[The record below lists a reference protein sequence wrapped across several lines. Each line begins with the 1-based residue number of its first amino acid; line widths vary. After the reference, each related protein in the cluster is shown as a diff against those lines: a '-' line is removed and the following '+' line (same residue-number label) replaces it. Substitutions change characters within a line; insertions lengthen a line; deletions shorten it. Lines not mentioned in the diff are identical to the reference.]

1 MKSNRCTALLYKR
14 DISTELITIL
24 ASKQR
29 IFLKITKQAII
40 KMAGQLNMPFL
51 ILVSQL
57 ATQLYLVVYIH
68 QLMICNSCWLLSA
81 GQFLV

>member
-51 ILVSQL
+51 ILVS
-57 ATQLYLVVYIH
+57 
-68 QLMICNSCWLLSA
+68 
-81 GQFLV
+81 